1 MVVLLVQ
8 FVVKPGQEKR
18 AIEIIRAMSGP
29 TRQEPGCA
37 QYIGHQSTEDPRR
50 FFLYEVYKDEEALQ
64 AHRNSP
70 HFREHILGGLDN
82 ILADR
87 RRELFVPVE

>member
-8 FVVKPGQEKR
+8 FVVKPGEEQR
-18 AIEIIRAMSGP
+18 AQDIIRAMQGP
-29 TRQEPGCA
+29 TRKEPGCVS
-37 QYIGHQSTEDPRR
+37 YIGHQSTEDPRR
-50 FFLYEVYKDEEALQ
+50 FFLYESYKDDDALQ

>member
-18 AIEIIRAMSGP
+18 AQELIRIMSEHS
-29 TRQEPGCA
+29 RKEPGCV
-37 QYIGHQSTEDPRR
+37 QYVGHQSTEDPRR
-50 FFLYEVYKDEEALQ
+50 FFFYESYKDDDALQ
-64 AHRNSP
+64 AHRNAP
-70 HFREHILGGLDN
+70 YFREYVLGGLDN

>member
-18 AIEIIRAMSGP
+18 TQEIIRVMQEQ
-29 TRQEPGCA
+29 TRKEPGCV
-37 QYIGHQSTEDPRR
+37 QYSGHQSTEDPRR
-50 FFLYEVYKDEEALQ
+50 FFFYESYKDEEALQ
-64 AHRNSP
+64 THRNSA

>member
-8 FVVKPGQEKR
+8 FVVKPGQEQR
-18 AIEIIRAMSGP
+18 ALEIIRAMQEP
-29 TRQEPGCA
+29 TRKEPGCV
-37 QYIGHQSTEDPRR
+37 QYTGHQSTEDPRR
-50 FFLYEVYKDEEALQ
+50 FFFYEAYKDDEALQ

-70 HFREHILGGLDN
+70 HFREHILGGLDH

-87 RRELFVPVE
+87 RREIFVPVE